1 MEENNQ
7 ITAET
12 TETVASGAATAE
24 GTSVAV
30 DVNAGENLDNN
41 PEVKQ
46 EQQVIESQTKEQNAE
61 FARQRREKEL
71 QAKLD
76 KAKSEARIN
85 AIIEIV
91 GTNPYTQEKLENEL
105 DVKIYE
111 EMKKYESNGGD
122 PVADQAKI
130 IKSIMIKENQV
141 KKEDSNEKAKS
152 EIAELTQKYPDLDVK
167 GLLDNQK
174 FQLYAEGKLG
184 KKSLKTIY
192 EEFVTFTTPAE
203 KIAKEVREEA
213 KKQASVGSLRGE
225 ASQAT
230 GLLTKEQVRNM
241 SRKEILAHYD
251 LVQKSMASWNK
262 KT

>member
-1 MEENNQ
+1 MEEKNQ

-12 TETVASGAATAE
+12 TETVASGVATEE

-30 DVNAGENLDNN
+30 DVNVEENLDNN

-46 EQQVIESQTKEQNAE
+46 EQQAIESQSKEQNAE

-130 IKSIMIKENQV
+130 IKSIMIKDNQA
-141 KKEDSNEKAKS
+141 KKEDSNDKAKS
-152 EIAELTQKYPDLDVK
+152 EIAELTQKYPELDVK
-167 GLLDNQK
+167 GLLDNPK
-174 FQLYAEGKLG
+174 FQLYAEGKIG
-184 KKSLKTIY
+184 KKTLKTIY
-192 EEFVTFTTPAE
+192 EEYASFTAPTE
-203 KIAKEVREEA
+203 NIAKEVREQA

-241 SRKEILAHYD
+241 SRSEILSHYD
-251 LVQKSMASWNK
+251 LVQKSIASWK
-262 KT
+262 QKT